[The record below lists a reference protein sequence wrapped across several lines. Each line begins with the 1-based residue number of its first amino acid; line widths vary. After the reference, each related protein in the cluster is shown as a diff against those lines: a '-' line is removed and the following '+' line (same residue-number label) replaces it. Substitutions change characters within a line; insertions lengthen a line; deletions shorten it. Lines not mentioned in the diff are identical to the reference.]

1 MKHNLRT
8 VKMPDDKI
16 KPTLDKHFS
25 KTYPNG
31 FHGYRGAG
39 YTESNLFLNPQKL
52 ARTSKDSNNLYYVL
66 MDTLPSYKDYPSRSK
81 SIIFTNKEPE
91 ARKYHP
97 RIFQVFPSN
106 YAKLAVA
113 NAKDEFISLPYA
125 FSVFGTYTFSSMISD
140 LVISL
145 ASLYLLRPHLD
156 ELKRIY
162 ESGNMAHLREW
173 IEDVQ
178 AVLSKSPIRSNEF
191 FRDKTQALDFL
202 QTINNTDYT
211 KYIKCL
217 SFLYGKDISYYH
229 NIVLPYNFG
238 SPRFMSNLIS
248 LLEYEGPIMDI
259 LDDAFNPKKNNIRL
273 MNVSEATSIMKD
285 TQTYEI
291 WTDSLCFLDVYKAG
305 DGDDVDDEEPELYN
319 NPEHGDK
326 IEESVNY
333 KDFYKDIL

>member
-66 MDTLPSYKDYPSRSK
+66 LDTLPSYKGYPSRSK
-81 SIIFTNKEPE
+81 SLIFTNKQQE
-91 ARKYHP
+91 ARKYNP
-97 RIFQVFPSN
+97 IIFQVYPSN

-113 NAKDEFISLPYA
+113 EAKDEFISLPYA

-145 ASLYLLRPHLD
+145 ASLYLIIPHLD
-156 ELKRIY
+156 ELKSIY
-162 ESGNMAHLREW
+162 ESGDMKKLKEW
-173 IEDVQ
+173 ILEFSYGT
-178 AVLSKSPIRSNEF
+178 LSGSRFRSNDF
-191 FRDKTQALDFL
+191 FRNPPEVLNFL
-202 QTINNTDYT
+202 QTINNTDYK

-217 SFLYGKDISYYH
+217 SFLYGKDISYH
-229 NIVLPYNFG
+229 HGIVLPYNFG
-238 SPRFMSNLIS
+238 PARFMANLLS

-259 LDDAFNPKKNNIRL
+259 LDDAFDPKKNNIRL

-285 TQTYEI
+285 TKTYEI
-291 WTDSLCFLDVYKAG
+291 WTDSLCFLKMDES
-305 DGDDVDDEEPELYN
+305 DEEPDTYDD
-319 NPEHGDK
+319 PEHGDT
-326 IEESVNY
+326 IDESVNY
-333 KDFYKDIL
+333 KDFYKDIV

>member
-81 SIIFTNKEPE
+81 SLIFTNKEEE
-91 ARKYHP
+91 ARKYNP
-97 RIFQVFPSN
+97 IIFQVYPSN

-113 NAKDEFISLPYA
+113 DAKDEFISLPYA

-162 ESGNMAHLREW
+162 ESGNMTHLREW
-173 IEDVQ
+173 IEDMQ
-178 AVLSKSPIRSNEF
+178 AVLSKSQVRSNEF

-273 MNVSEATSIMKD
+273 MNVSEATSLMKD
-285 TQTYEI
+285 TKTYEI
-291 WTDSLCFLDVYKAG
+291 WTDSLCFLKMDES
-305 DGDDVDDEEPELYN
+305 DEEPDTYN
-319 NPEHGDK
+319 DPEHDDT
-326 IEESVNY
+326 IDESVNY

>member
-66 MDTLPSYKDYPSRSK
+66 LDTLPSYKDYPSRSK
-81 SIIFTNKEPE
+81 SIIFTNKQQE
-91 ARKYHP
+91 ARKYNP
-97 RIFQVFPSN
+97 ITFQVYPSN

-113 NAKDEFISLPYA
+113 EAKDEFISLPYA

-145 ASLYLLRPHLD
+145 ASLYLIRPHLD

-162 ESGNMAHLREW
+162 ESGNMTHLREW
-173 IEDVQ
+173 IEDMQ
-178 AVLSKSPIRSNEF
+178 AVLSKSTIRSNDF
-191 FRDKTQALDFL
+191 YRNPPDVLNFL
-202 QTINNTDYT
+202 QAINNTDYK
-211 KYIKCL
+211 KYIKCM
-217 SFLYGKDISYYH
+217 SFLYGKDIAYYH
-229 NIVLPYNFG
+229 NITLPYNFG
-238 SPRFMSNLIS
+238 PSRFMANLLS

-259 LDDAFNPKKNNIRL
+259 LDDAFDPKKNNIRL
-273 MNVSEATSIMKD
+273 MNVSEATSIMQD
-285 TQTYEI
+285 TKTYEI
-291 WTDSLCFLDVYKAG
+291 WTDSLCFLKMDESY
-305 DGDDVDDEEPELYN
+305 EEPDTYN
-319 NPEHGDK
+319 DPEHGDT
-326 IEESVNY
+326 IDESVNY